1 VTDISDLD
9 AGLKRLH
16 LPTIRRMHAQLQSQ
30 AEKESWSYRDF
41 LTRLVGEEL
50 AHRGET
56 RIHRATSKARFPF
69 LKTIEEFDFT
79 FQTSIRR
86 VALGRFLGPELVSEG
101 RSAILLGRPGRGK
114 THLAIA
120 FAYKAIQ
127 NGFTARFATVAEL
140 LNELHRATGDGRRH
154 AVAAFVEPDVLVLDE
169 LG

>member
-16 LPTIRRMHAQLQSQ
+16 LPTIRRMHSQLQSQ
-30 AEKESWSYRDF
+30 AEKEGWSYRDF
-41 LTRLVGEEL
+41 LARLVGEEL

-86 VALGRFLGPELVSEG
+86 VALGRFLGPC
-101 RSAILLGRPGRGK
+101 
-114 THLAIA
+114 
-120 FAYKAIQ
+120 
-127 NGFTARFATVAEL
+127 GFRKV
-140 LNELHRATGDGRRH
+140 
-154 AVAAFVEPDVLVLDE
+154 
-169 LG
+169 